1 MSGESFSVIA
11 VAIIVSVVAPL
22 VTGLV
27 MSRTRRADKRQEW
40 ARQDQVAAAAATERA
55 ILEAKVDGVKTL
67 VDGAFT
73 ATMQSELNAT
83 TRELVSLRSLTE
95 LQRAV
100 GRDPDPAAGTVIEMT
115 EARIA
120 ELTEAIAARER
131 AIVLAEA
138 QVIGSPS

>member
-40 ARQDQVAAAAATERA
+40 ARQDQVAERAAVERA

-83 TRELVSLRSLTE
+83 TRELVSLRSLIE

-100 GRDPDPAAGTVIEMT
+100 GREPDPSAATVVEMT

-120 ELTEAIAARER
+120 ELTETIAARER
-131 AIVLAEA
+131 AITLAEA
-138 QVIGSPS
+138 QVTASPS

>member
-40 ARQDQVAAAAATERA
+40 ARQDQVAERAAVERA

-100 GRDPDPAAGTVIEMT
+100 GRDPDPSAGTVIEMT